1 MTTDPEWN
9 SPEDAP
15 TGHPFRVLLYYG
27 WGEIVASRYS
37 VWVGDE
43 LIYRWSDWDTCT
55 IYEEDDVS
63 GWMLREGDK

>member
-1 MTTDPEWN
+1 VTTDPEWN

-15 TGHPFRVLLYYG
+15 TGHPLRVRLYYG

-43 LIYRWSDWDTCT
+43 LIYRWSDWDTST

-63 GWMLREGDK
+63 GWMFKEIEQ